1 MNNPFPIMLEPKH
14 HALLEEVARRE
25 LPSADGVRLCFQVL
39 ALAGAIDRDCAMRLA
54 PKQLS
59 EAKFVLLFLL
69 HGQPDGLPPH
79 ELATRAGVTRATITG
94 LVDGLERDGFV
105 ERQGG
110 QADRRKIAVMLTT
123 KGRAMAGRLFK
134 EHAAWIGSLFDGL
147 TGAEQRQLGGLLTKV
162 WRGTDAGRVAR
173 QEGQE

>member
-1 MNNPFPIMLEPKH
+1 MLELKH
-14 HALLEEVARRE
+14 HALLDEVSRRG

-39 ALAGAIDRDCAMRLA
+39 ALASAIDRDCAMRLA
-54 PKQLS
+54 PKRLS

-69 HGQPDGLPPH
+69 QGQPDGLSPH

-105 ERQGG
+105 TREGG
-110 QADRRKIAVMLTT
+110 QADRRTIAVKLTA
-123 KGRAMAGRLFK
+123 KGTRIAGRLFK
-134 EHAAWIGSLFDGL
+134 EHATWIGSLFGGL
-147 TGAEQRQLGGLLTKV
+147 SAAEQDQLSRLLTKV

-173 QEGQE
+173 QDAGL

>member
-1 MNNPFPIMLEPKH
+1 MLEPKH
-14 HALLEEVARRE
+14 HALLDEVSRRG
-25 LPSADGVRLCFQVL
+25 LPSSDGVRLCFQVL
-39 ALAGAIDRDCAMRLA
+39 ALASAIDRDCALRLA

-69 HGQPDGLPPH
+69 HGMPDGLPPH

-105 ERQGG
+105 VRHAG
-110 QADRRKIAVMLTT
+110 QADRRRIAVTLTA
-123 KGRAMAGRLFK
+123 KGRTMAGRLFK

-147 TGAEQRQLGGLLTKV
+147 SAAEQRQLDGLLTKV
-162 WRGTDAGRVAR
+162 WRGTDAGRVAM
-173 QEGQE
+173 QEAGQ

>member
-1 MNNPFPIMLEPKH
+1 MLEPKH
-14 HALLEEVARRE
+14 HALLEEVSRRG

-39 ALAGAIDRDCAMRLA
+39 ALASAIDRDCAVRLA

-69 HGQPDGLPPH
+69 QGQPDGLSPH

-105 ERQGG
+105 AREGG
-110 QADRRKIAVMLTT
+110 QADRRRIAVRLTA
-123 KGRAMAGRLFK
+123 KGRRIAGRLFK
-134 EHAAWIGSLFDGL
+134 EHATWIGSLFGGL
-147 TGAEQRQLGGLLTKV
+147 SATEQDQLGGLLTKV
-162 WRGTDAGRVAR
+162 WCGTDAGRVAL
-173 QEGQE
+173 QEAGQ